1 MAVGSD
7 VFGTR
12 RKAEELNLIMVVSI
26 RSKAFLVFGVAL
38 AIFSGLSLVG
48 CGQGTGKQTNRE
60 TGGRS
65 NALSVEAVLIKPQV
79 LDNKIFTT
87 GTLLANEEV
96 ELRPEISGRV
106 TGVFFQE
113 GSRIAKGALM
123 LKIYDRELQ
132 AQHKRKE
139 LEEKQ
144 ASDEER
150 RQRSLYDIKAI
161 SQEEY
166 DKTLSTLQMIQADK
180 EVIESQIG
188 KTEIRA
194 PFNGVV
200 GLRYVSEG
208 GYVSPNMLA
217 ATMQEL
223 DPMKV
228 EFSVP
233 EKYAKQI
240 KSGIEILVRAGD
252 SDEGHRGVIY
262 ALETKIDPN
271 TRTIKVRGKIPNPQG
286 TMIPGS
292 FAKVEITLAEIPDAI
307 VIPSGAVIPELN
319 SEKVYL
325 CVNGKAKSVPI
336 KTGIRTEKSVQIV
349 DGLAANDTLIV
360 TGLLQLANG
369 KNVQIKTLQ
378 GN

>member
-1 MAVGSD
+1 M
-7 VFGTR
+7 
-12 RKAEELNLIMVVSI
+12 AEEFNLIMVMSI
-26 RSKAFLVFGVAL
+26 RSTTSLVFGVAL
-38 AIFSGLSLVG
+38 AVLSSLSLIG
-48 CGQGTGKQTNRE
+48 CGQGTGRQTNRE
-60 TGGRS
+60 GSGRS
-65 NALSVEAVLIKPQV
+65 NALSVEAVLIRPQV

-106 TGVFFQE
+106 IGVFFQE

-123 LKIYDRELQ
+123 LKIDDRELQ
-132 AQHKRKE
+132 AQHKRKG

-150 RQRSLYDIKAI
+150 RERSLYDIKAI

-166 DKTLSTLQMIQADK
+166 DKTLNTLRLIQADK

-188 KTEIRA
+188 KTEIKA

-233 EKYAKQI
+233 EKYGKQMR
-240 KSGIEILVRAGD
+240 SGNEILVRAGD
-252 SDEGHRGVIY
+252 LGEDFKGVIY

-271 TRTIKVRGKIPNPQG
+271 TRTIKARGKIPNAQG
-286 TMIPGS
+286 TLIPGA
-292 FAKVEITLAEIPDAI
+292 FAKVEITLAELLNAI

-319 SEKVYL
+319 GEKVYL

-349 DGLAANDTLIV
+349 EGLAANDTLIV

-369 KNVQIKTLQ
+369 KDVQIKTLQ

>member
-1 MAVGSD
+1 M
-7 VFGTR
+7 
-12 RKAEELNLIMVVSI
+12 IVSI
-26 RSKAFLVFGVAL
+26 RSKLIFVFRIASVV
-38 AIFSGLSLVG
+38 FLSLYLAG
-48 CGQGTGKQTNRE
+48 CGQGTGQQTNRE
-60 TGGRS
+60 GGGRS
-65 NALSVEAVLIKPQV
+65 NALSVEALVIKPQV

-96 ELRPEISGRV
+96 ELRPEISGRI

-166 DKTLSTLQMIQADK
+166 DKTLNTLRMIQADK

-233 EKYAKQI
+233 EKYARQI
-240 KSGIEILVRAGD
+240 KSGIEILVRSTETG
-252 SDEGHRGVIY
+252 EGHRGVIY

-271 TRTIKVRGKIPNPQG
+271 TRTIKVRGRIPNPEG
-286 TMIPGS
+286 TLIPGA
-292 FAKVEITLAEIPDAI
+292 FAKVEITLDEIPNAI

-319 SEKVYL
+319 SEKVFL
-325 CVNGKAKSVPI
+325 CVNGKAKSVSI
-336 KTGIRTEKSVQIV
+336 RTGIRTEKNIQIV

-369 KNVQIKTLQ
+369 KAVQIKTLQ

>member
-1 MAVGSD
+1 MAVGLD
-7 VFGTR
+7 LFGTER
-12 RKAEELNLIMVVSI
+12 MAEELNLIMVMPI
-26 RSKAFLVFGVAL
+26 RSTTSLVFAVAL
-38 AIFSGLSLVG
+38 ALLSSLFMAG

-60 TGGRS
+60 GSGRS
-65 NALSVEAVLIKPQV
+65 NALSVEAVLIRPQV

-123 LKIYDRELQ
+123 LKIDDRELQ

-150 RQRSLYDIKAI
+150 RERSLYDIKAI

-166 DKTLSTLQMIQADK
+166 DKTLNTLRLIQADK

-233 EKYAKQI
+233 EKYGKQI
-240 KSGIEILVRAGD
+240 KSGIDILVRAGD
-252 SDEGHRGVIY
+252 SEEDHKGVIY

-271 TRTIKVRGKIPNPQG
+271 TRTIKARGKIPNAQG
-286 TMIPGS
+286 TMIPGA
-292 FAKVEITLAEIPDAI
+292 FAKVEITLAELPDAI

-319 SEKVYL
+319 GEKVYL
-325 CVNGKAKSVPI
+325 CVNGKAKPVSI
-336 KTGIRTEKSVQIV
+336 KTGIRTEKSIQIV
-349 DGLAANDTLIV
+349 EGLAANDTLIV
-360 TGLLQLANG
+360 TGLLQLASG
-369 KNVQIKTLQ
+369 KDVQIKTLQ

>member
-1 MAVGSD
+1 MIMIVLTRNAKLFAFGAVL
-7 VFGTR
+7 VWLFGLT
-12 RKAEELNLIMVVSI
+12 
-26 RSKAFLVFGVAL
+26 L
-38 AIFSGLSLVG
+38 AG
-48 CGQGTGKQTNRE
+48 CGQGTGNQTNR
-60 TGGRS
+60 GGSGRS
-65 NALSVEAVLIKPQV
+65 SALSVDAVVIRPQV
-79 LDNKIFTT
+79 LENKIFTT

-166 DKTLSTLQMIQADK
+166 DNTLNTLRMIQADK

-188 KTEIRA
+188 KTEIKA

-200 GLRYVSEG
+200 GLRYISEG
-208 GYVSPNMLA
+208 GFVSPNMLV
-217 ATMQEL
+217 ATMQVL

-233 EKYAKQI
+233 EQ
-240 KSGIEILVRAGD
+240 
-252 SDEGHRGVIY
+252 
-262 ALETKIDPN
+262 
-271 TRTIKVRGKIPNPQG
+271 
-286 TMIPGS
+286 
-292 FAKVEITLAEIPDAI
+292 
-307 VIPSGAVIPELN
+307 
-319 SEKVYL
+319 
-325 CVNGKAKSVPI
+325 
-336 KTGIRTEKSVQIV
+336 
-349 DGLAANDTLIV
+349 
-360 TGLLQLANG
+360 
-369 KNVQIKTLQ
+369 
-378 GN
+378 

>member
-1 MAVGSD
+1 MAVGPD
-7 VFGTR
+7 LFGTER
-12 RKAEELNLIMVVSI
+12 MAEELKLIMVRPICSTT
-26 RSKAFLVFGVAL
+26 SLVFGVAL
-38 AIFSGLSLVG
+38 AVLSSLFVVG

-60 TGGRS
+60 GSGRS
-65 NALSVEAVLIKPQV
+65 NALSVEAVVIRPQI

-123 LKIYDRELQ
+123 LKIDDRELQ
-132 AQHKRKE
+132 AQQKRKE
-139 LEEKQ
+139 LEEKL

-150 RQRSLYDIKAI
+150 RERSLYDIKAI

-166 DKTLSTLQMIQADK
+166 DKTLNTLRLIQADK

-240 KSGIEILVRAGD
+240 KSGIDILVRAGD
-252 SDEGHRGVIY
+252 SEEDHKGVIY

-271 TRTIKVRGKIPNPQG
+271 TRTIKARGKIPNAQG

-292 FAKVEITLAEIPDAI
+292 FAKVEITLAELADAI

-319 SEKVYL
+319 GEKVFL
-325 CVNGKAKSVPI
+325 CVNGKAKPISI

-349 DGLAANDTLIV
+349 EGLAANDTLIV

-369 KNVQIKTLQ
+369 KDVQIKTLQ

>member
-1 MAVGSD
+1 MVWE
-7 VFGTR
+7 F
-12 RKAEELNLIMVVSI
+12 NLIMVMPI
-26 RSKAFLVFGVAL
+26 RCTASVVLGVAL
-38 AIFSGLSLVG
+38 AALSSLFLVG
-48 CGQGTGKQTNRE
+48 CGSGTGKQTNRE
-60 TGGRS
+60 GSVRS
-65 NALSVEAVLIKPQV
+65 NALSVEAVLIKPQH

-113 GSRIAKGALM
+113 GSKIAKGALM
-123 LKIYDRELQ
+123 LKIDDRELQ

-144 ASDEER
+144 AADQER
-150 RQRSLYDIKAI
+150 RERSLYDIKAI
-161 SQEEY
+161 SQQEY
-166 DKTLSTLQMIQADK
+166 DKTLNTLRLIQAEK
-180 EVIESQIG
+180 EVIESQIS
-188 KTEIRA
+188 KTETRA

-200 GLRYVSEG
+200 GLRHVSEG

-240 KSGIEILVRAGD
+240 KSGIQILVRAGNSEAD
-252 SDEGHRGVIY
+252 HQGVIY

-271 TRTIKVRGKIPNPQG
+271 TRTMKARGKIPNSQG
-286 TMIPGS
+286 TLIPGS
-292 FAKVEITLAEIPDAI
+292 FAKVEITLDELTDAI

-319 SEKVYL
+319 GEKVYL
-325 CVNGKAKSVPI
+325 CVNGKAKSVAI
-336 KTGIRTEKSVQIV
+336 KTGIRTAKSIQIV
-349 DGLAANDTLIV
+349 DGLVGNDTLIV

>member
-1 MAVGSD
+1 M
-7 VFGTR
+7 
-12 RKAEELNLIMVVSI
+12 AEELNLNMVISI
-26 RSKAFLVFGVAL
+26 RSKAPLVFGVAL
-38 AIFSGLSLVG
+38 AVLSSFFLVG

-60 TGGRS
+60 VGGRS
-65 NALSVEAVLIKPQV
+65 NALSVEALLIRPQV
-79 LDNKIFTT
+79 LDNQIFTT

-96 ELRPEISGRV
+96 QLRPEISGRI
-106 TGVFFQE
+106 TGVFFKE
-113 GSRIAKGALM
+113 GSRIAKGAQM
-123 LKIYDRELQ
+123 LKIDDRELQ
-132 AQHKRKE
+132 AQLRRKE
-139 LEEKQ
+139 LEEKL
-144 ASDEER
+144 ASDEESR
-150 RQRSLYDIKAI
+150 ERSLHDIKAI

-166 DKTLSTLQMIQADK
+166 DKTLNTLRLIQADK
-180 EVIESQIG
+180 EVIESQIS

-252 SDEGHRGVIY
+252 SDDDHKGVIY
-262 ALETKIDPN
+262 ALETKIDPD
-271 TRTIKVRGKIPNPQG
+271 TRTIKARGKIPNAQG
-286 TMIPGS
+286 TLIPGS
-292 FAKVEITLAEIPDAI
+292 FAKVEITLDEIPNAI

-319 SEKVYL
+319 GEKVFL
-325 CVNGKAKSVPI
+325 CVNGKAKPVSI

-360 TGLLQLANG
+360 TGLLQLASG
-369 KNVQIKTLQ
+369 KDVQIKTLQ

>member
-1 MAVGSD
+1 M
-7 VFGTR
+7 
-12 RKAEELNLIMVVSI
+12 IVSI
-26 RSKAFLVFGVAL
+26 RIVTSLTLGTALVAL
-38 AIFSGLSLVG
+38 SSLLFIG
-48 CGQGTGKQTNRE
+48 CGQKTDNQTNRE
-60 TGGRS
+60 KSGRS
-65 NALSVEAVLIKPQV
+65 GALPVEALLVRPQV

-106 TGVFFQE
+106 NGVFFQE
-113 GSRIAKGALM
+113 GNRIAKGALM
-123 LKIYDRELQ
+123 LKVDDRELQ

-150 RQRSLYDIKAI
+150 RERSLYEIKSI

-166 DKTLSTLQMIQADK
+166 DKTLNALKLIQAEK
-180 EVIESQIG
+180 EIIETQIA

-194 PFNGVV
+194 PFDGVV

-208 GYVSPNMLA
+208 GYVTPDMLA

-240 KSGIEILVRAGD
+240 KSGVEILVRAGD
-252 SDEGHRGVIY
+252 SEEESKGVIY
-262 ALETKIDPN
+262 ALETKIDPS
-271 TRTIKVRGKIPNPQG
+271 TRTIKARGRIPNAKG
-286 TMIPGS
+286 SLIPGS
-292 FAKVEITLAEIPDAI
+292 FAKVEITLDKLPNAI
-307 VIPSGAVIPELN
+307 VVPSGVVIPELN
-319 SEKVYL
+319 GEKVFV
-325 CVNGKAKSVPI
+325 CVNGKARSVAI
-336 KTGIRTEKSVQIV
+336 KTGIRTEKSIQIV

-360 TGLLQLANG
+360 TGLLQLADG
-369 KNVQIKTLQ
+369 KDVQIKTLQ

>member
-1 MAVGSD
+1 
-7 VFGTR
+7 
-12 RKAEELNLIMVVSI
+12 MVRPICSTT
-26 RSKAFLVFGVAL
+26 SLVFGVAL
-38 AIFSGLSLVG
+38 AVLSSLFVVG

-60 TGGRS
+60 GSGRS
-65 NALSVEAVLIKPQV
+65 NALSVEAVVIRPQI

-123 LKIYDRELQ
+123 LKIDDRELQ
-132 AQHKRKE
+132 AQQKRKE
-139 LEEKQ
+139 LEEKL

-150 RQRSLYDIKAI
+150 RERSLYDIKAI

-166 DKTLSTLQMIQADK
+166 DKTLNTLRLIQADK

-240 KSGIEILVRAGD
+240 KSGIDILVRAGD
-252 SDEGHRGVIY
+252 SEEDHKGVIY

-271 TRTIKVRGKIPNPQG
+271 TRTIKARGKIPNAQG

-292 FAKVEITLAEIPDAI
+292 FAKVEITLAELADAI
-307 VIPSGAVIPELN
+307 VIPSGAVSPELN
-319 SEKVYL
+319 GEKVFL
-325 CVNGKAKSVPI
+325 CVNGKAKPISI

-349 DGLAANDTLIV
+349 EGLAANDTLIV

-369 KNVQIKTLQ
+369 KDVQIKTLQ

>member
-1 MAVGSD
+1 MIMPTRNAKLFAFGAVL
-7 VFGTR
+7 VWLFGLT
-12 RKAEELNLIMVVSI
+12 
-26 RSKAFLVFGVAL
+26 
-38 AIFSGLSLVG
+38 LSG
-48 CGQGTGKQTNRE
+48 CGPGTSKQTNRE
-60 TGGRS
+60 VSGRS
-65 NALSVEAVLIKPQV
+65 NALSVEAVVIRSQV

-106 TGVFFQE
+106 TGVYFQE

-123 LKIYDRELQ
+123 LKIDDRELQ
-132 AQHKRKE
+132 AQQKRKE

-144 ASDEER
+144 ASEEER
-150 RQRSLYDIKAI
+150 RQRSLYEIKAI

-166 DKTLSTLQMIQADK
+166 DKTLNTLRLIQADK

-252 SDEGHRGVIY
+252 SEEDHKGIIY

-271 TRTIKVRGKIPNPQG
+271 TRTIKARGKIPNAQG
-286 TMIPGS
+286 TMIPGA
-292 FAKVEITLAEIPDAI
+292 FAKIEITLAELPDAI

-319 SEKVYL
+319 GEKVYL
-325 CVNGKAKSVPI
+325 CVNGKAKPVAI
-336 KTGIRTEKSVQIV
+336 KTGIRTERSVQV
-349 DGLAANDTLIV
+349 VEGLAANDTLIV

-369 KNVQIKTLQ
+369 KDVQIKTLQ

>member
-1 MAVGSD
+1 VAVSPD
-7 VFGTR
+7 FLGTGHPAR
-12 RKAEELNLIMVVSI
+12 ELNLIMVIPI
-26 RSKAFLVFGVAL
+26 RSTTSLVFGVAL
-38 AIFSGLSLVG
+38 AALSSLFLGG

-60 TGGRS
+60 GSGRS
-65 NALSVEAVLIKPQV
+65 NALSVEAVVIRPQV

-96 ELRPEISGRV
+96 VLRPEVSGRV
-106 TGVFFQE
+106 IGVFFQE
-113 GSRIAKGALM
+113 GSRIAKGTLM
-123 LKIYDRELQ
+123 LKIDDRELQ
-132 AQHKRKE
+132 AQHKRKK

-144 ASDEER
+144 ASDEESR
-150 RQRSLYDIKAI
+150 KRSLYDIKAI

-166 DKTLSTLQMIQADK
+166 DKTLNTLRMIQADK

-208 GYVSPNMLA
+208 GFVSPNMLA

-233 EKYAKQI
+233 EKYAKEI

-252 SDEGHRGVIY
+252 SEKDHKGVIY

-271 TRTIKVRGKIPNPQG
+271 TRTIKARGKIPNADG
-286 TMIPGS
+286 TMIPGA
-292 FAKVEITLAEIPDAI
+292 FAKVEITLAKLSDAI

-319 SEKVYL
+319 GEKVFI
-325 CVNGKAKSVPI
+325 CINGKAKQVFI
-336 KTGIRTEKSVQIV
+336 KTGIRTEKNIQIV
-349 DGLAANDTLIV
+349 SGLAANDTLIV
-360 TGLLQLANG
+360 TGLLQLSDG
-369 KNVQIKTLQ
+369 KDVQIKTLQ

>member
-1 MAVGSD
+1 MVMKTRSTASLLVG
-7 VFGTR
+7 
-12 RKAEELNLIMVVSI
+12 A
-26 RSKAFLVFGVAL
+26 
-38 AIFSGLSLVG
+38 SLVVLSSLFVIG
-48 CGQGTGKQTNRE
+48 CGQGTNKRTGRE
-60 TGGRS
+60 GSGRS
-65 NALSVEAVLIKPQV
+65 NALSVEAMLIKPQ
-79 LDNKIFTT
+79 LLENKIFTT

-96 ELRPEISGRV
+96 ELRSEISGRI

-113 GSRIAKGALM
+113 GSRIAKGSLM

-132 AQHKRKE
+132 AQFRRKE
-139 LEEKQ
+139 LEEKL
-144 ASDEER
+144 AADAESRE
-150 RQRSLYDIKAI
+150 RSLFEIKAI
-161 SQEEY
+161 SQEAY
-166 DKTLSTLQMIQADK
+166 DKTLNALRLIQAEK

-233 EKYAKQI
+233 EKYAREI
-240 KSGIEILVRAGD
+240 KSGVEILVSTGD
-252 SDEGHRGVIY
+252 SEESHEGVIY
-262 ALETKIDPN
+262 ASETKIDAN
-271 TRTIKVRGKIPNPQG
+271 TRTIKVRGKIPNTQA

-292 FAKVEITLAEIPDAI
+292 FAKVEITLAVLPAAI

-325 CVNGKAKSVPI
+325 CVNGKAKSVLI
-336 KTGIRTEKSVQIV
+336 KTGIRTEKSVQVV
-349 DGLAANDTLIV
+349 DGLTADDTLIV
-360 TGLLQLANG
+360 TGLMQLGNG
-369 KNVQIKTLQ
+369 KDVQIKTLQ

>member
-1 MAVGSD
+1 MV
-7 VFGTR
+7 VPM
-12 RKAEELNLIMVVSI
+12 RKAKYFTFAIVLISLF
-26 RSKAFLVFGVAL
+26 SLTL
-38 AIFSGLSLVG
+38 AG

-60 TGGRS
+60 GGGRS
-65 NALSVEAVLIKPQV
+65 NALSVEAVVIRTQL
-79 LDNKIFTT
+79 LDNKIYTT

-96 ELRPEISGRV
+96 ELRPEISGRI

-113 GSRIAKGALM
+113 GGRIAKGTVM
-123 LKIYDRELQ
+123 LKIDDRELQ

-144 ASDEER
+144 ASDQER
-150 RQRSLYDIKAI
+150 RERSLYDIKAI

-166 DKTLSTLQMIQADK
+166 DKTLNTLRLIQAEK
-180 EVIESQIG
+180 EVIESQIS

-233 EKYAKQI
+233 EKYGKQI

-252 SDEGHRGVIY
+252 SEEEHKGIIY

-271 TRTIKVRGKIPNPQG
+271 TRTIKARGKIPNVQG
-286 TMIPGS
+286 TMIPGA
-292 FAKVEITLAEIPDAI
+292 FAKVEITLDEIPNAI

-319 SEKVYL
+319 SEKVFV
-325 CVNGKAKSVPI
+325 CVNGKAKSVSI
-336 KTGIRTEKSVQIV
+336 KTGIRTEKNVQIV
-349 DGLAANDTLIV
+349 EGLAANDTLIV

-369 KNVQIKTLQ
+369 KDVQIKALQ

>member
-1 MAVGSD
+1 M
-7 VFGTR
+7 
-12 RKAEELNLIMVVSI
+12 IMVMSI
-26 RSKAFLVFGVAL
+26 RSTTSLVCGVAL
-38 AIFSGLSLVG
+38 ALFSSLFLAS
-48 CGQGTGKQTNRE
+48 CGQGTSKQTNRE
-60 TGGRS
+60 GSGRN
-65 NALSVEAVLIKPQV
+65 NALSVEAVVIRPQV

-113 GSRIAKGALM
+113 GSRIAKGTLM
-123 LKIYDRELQ
+123 LKIDDRELQ
-132 AQHKRKE
+132 AQQKRKE
-139 LEEKQ
+139 LEEKL

-150 RQRSLYDIKAI
+150 RERSLFDIKAI

-166 DKTLSTLQMIQADK
+166 DKTLNTLRLIQADK

-208 GYVSPNMLA
+208 GFVSPDMLA
-217 ATMQEL
+217 ATVQEL

-233 EKYAKQI
+233 EKYAKEI
-240 KSGIEILVRAGD
+240 RSGIEVLVRAGD
-252 SDEGHRGVIY
+252 SDEDHKGVIY
-262 ALETKIDPN
+262 ASETKIDPN
-271 TRTIKVRGKIPNPQG
+271 TRTIKARGKIPNAQG
-286 TMIPGS
+286 ALIPGS
-292 FAKVEITLAEIPDAI
+292 FAKVEITLAELPDAI

-319 SEKVYL
+319 GEKVFI
-325 CVNGKAKSVPI
+325 CVNGKAKPVSI
-336 KTGIRTEKSVQIV
+336 KTGIRTEKSIQIV
-349 DGLAANDTLIV
+349 EGLAVNDTLIV

-369 KNVQIKTLQ
+369 KDVQIKTLQ

>member
-1 MAVGSD
+1 VVVKLDSH
-7 VFGTR
+7 GTG
-12 RKAEELNLIMVVSI
+12 KVAEEFNLIMVVSI
-26 RSKAFLVFGVAL
+26 RCKTFLVLGVAL
-38 AIFSGLSLVG
+38 AVSSSLYLVG

-65 NALSVEAVLIKPQV
+65 NALSVEAVVIKPQI

-166 DKTLSTLQMIQADK
+166 DKTLNTLRMIQADK

-252 SDEGHRGVIY
+252 SDEGHKGVIY

-271 TRTIKVRGKIPNPQG
+271 TRTIKARGRIPNTEG
-286 TMIPGS
+286 SLIPGA
-292 FAKVEITLAEIPDAI
+292 FAKVEITLAELSDAI

-319 SEKVYL
+319 GEKVFL
-325 CVNGKAKSVPI
+325 CVNGKAKPVPI
-336 KTGIRTEKSVQIV
+336 KTGIRTEKGIQIV
-349 DGLAANDTLIV
+349 DGLAVNDTLIV

-369 KNVQIKTLQ
+369 KAVQIKTLQ

>member
-1 MAVGSD
+1 M
-7 VFGTR
+7 
-12 RKAEELNLIMVVSI
+12 AEEFKLKMVIPI
-26 RSKAFLVFGVAL
+26 RSTAALVIGVAL
-38 AIFSGLSLVG
+38 AAFSSLYLVG
-48 CGQGTGKQTNRE
+48 CGQGTSKQTNRE
-60 TGGRS
+60 GGGRG
-65 NALSVEAVLIKPQV
+65 NALSVEAVVIRPQV
-79 LDNKIFTT
+79 LNNKIFTT

-123 LKIYDRELQ
+123 LKIDDRELQ
-132 AQHKRKE
+132 GQRKRKE

-144 ASDEER
+144 AADEER
-150 RQRSLYDIKAI
+150 REKSLYEIKAI

-166 DKTLSTLQMIQADK
+166 DKTLNALRLIQADK
-180 EVIESQIG
+180 EVIESQIS

-208 GYVSPNMLA
+208 GFVSPNMLA

-252 SDEGHRGVIY
+252 SEEDHKGVIY

-271 TRTIKVRGKIPNPQG
+271 TRTIKARGRIPNAQG
-286 TMIPGS
+286 TLIPGA
-292 FAKVEITLAEIPDAI
+292 FAKVEITLDEITNAI

-325 CVNGKAKSVPI
+325 CVNGKAKPVSI
-336 KTGIRTEKSVQIV
+336 KTGIRTEKNIQIV
-349 DGLAANDTLIV
+349 DGLSANDTLIV
-360 TGLLQLANG
+360 TGLLQLADG
-369 KNVQIKTLQ
+369 KDVQIKTLQ

>member
-1 MAVGSD
+1 MAVGLD
-7 VFGTR
+7 LFGTGHM
-12 RKAEELNLIMVVSI
+12 AEELNLIMVLSI
-26 RSKAFLVFGVAL
+26 RSTASLVFGAAL
-38 AIFSGLSLVG
+38 TVLAGLFLTG
-48 CGQGTGKQTNRE
+48 CGQGTGRQTNRE
-60 TGGRS
+60 GSGRS
-65 NALSVEAVLIKPQV
+65 NALSVEAVLIRPQV

-106 TGVFFQE
+106 IGVFFQE

-123 LKIYDRELQ
+123 LKIDDRELQ
-132 AQHKRKE
+132 AQHKRKG

-150 RQRSLYDIKAI
+150 RERSLYDIKAI

-166 DKTLSTLQMIQADK
+166 DKTLNTLRLIQADK

-188 KTEIRA
+188 KTEIKA

-233 EKYAKQI
+233 EKYGKQMR
-240 KSGIEILVRAGD
+240 SGNEILVRAGD
-252 SDEGHRGVIY
+252 LGEDFKGVIY

-271 TRTIKVRGKIPNPQG
+271 TRTIKARGKIPNAQG
-286 TMIPGS
+286 TLIPGA
-292 FAKVEITLAEIPDAI
+292 FAKVEITLAELLNAI

-319 SEKVYL
+319 GEKVYL

-349 DGLAANDTLIV
+349 EGLAANDTLIV

-369 KNVQIKTLQ
+369 KDVQIKTLQ